1 MEPTMEM
8 VFAVLRER
16 FPKELEI
23 AVLQSKL
30 AVVENE
36 KQDQKQEE
44 GEADGS
50 VE

>member
-23 AVLQSKL
+23 AVLQSRL
-30 AVVENE
+30 AVIENE
-36 KQDQKQEE
+36 KQEE
-44 GEADGS
+44 EEEEADG
-50 VE
+50 

>member
-23 AVLQSKL
+23 AVLQCKL
-30 AVVENE
+30 AVIENE
-36 KQDQKQEE
+36 KQEE
-44 GEADGS
+44 EEADG
-50 VE
+50 

>member
-8 VFAVLRER
+8 VLAVLRER

-23 AVLQSKL
+23 AVLQCKVALIES
-30 AVVENE
+30 E
-36 KQDQKQEE
+36 KKEE

>member
-30 AVVENE
+30 AVIENE
-36 KQDQKQEE
+36 KQEE
-44 GEADGS
+44 EEEEADG
-50 VE
+50 